1 MEEKYHR
8 MLNIIDRALS
18 DATMGKV
25 LFDALQELDSIIQ
38 SDIFNSESLEEIGWN
53 NSNWMHFREFTSKI
67 PDIRK
72 GVTKKVLD
80 KYGILETLS
89 KVKKNIQNLNY

>member
-1 MEEKYHR
+1 MQ
-8 MLNIIDRALS
+8 NIIDRALS
-18 DATMGKV
+18 DTTMWKV
-25 LFDALQELDSIIQ
+25 LFDALLELDGLIQ
-38 SDIFNSESLEEIGWN
+38 DDVFDSESLNAIGWD

-72 GVTKKVLD
+72 RVTKKVLD

-89 KVKKNIQNLNY
+89 NVKKNIQNLNY